1 MMQHLMQML
10 ADFALYMKA
19 DFEACETPNS
29 QGDKQGCFNGED
41 SRAANERGV
50 RPNADMSMVCAF
62 LNRYGREE
70 GVVLP
75 KGVSWDDIQQMARES
90 LVFAYSTHK
99 ANKLTPCKNGQ
110 YWGSTAVGDSQWE
123 SSLWAMSIAFSAWMQ
138 REKLT
143 DTQWESIYN
152 LLRAECNYE
161 LQREIPT
168 GYLGDTKAEE
178 NGWETNVLACALGLF
193 PDDPLAPQWFERL
206 RAFAINCYSHSSD
219 SDNQT
224 IIDPDIDSVTV
235 ADLYRGAN
243 LYDDYTLQN
252 HNYFHTSYQ
261 NVVMQELG
269 ESMVALQLFQQGK
282 ESAWHTRALLHHQQ
296 EVMDSVLCYLA
307 LADGELAMPNGN
319 DWSLFLYDQL
329 TSYTTAACYLRHA
342 DALMLEN
349 MAYKHIAVRQQ
360 TTDDGSWL
368 LHPDV
373 GARRMGVQ
381 AHRVMMTWLMHHL
394 ASTEPLRPSSWE
406 QFREKHS
413 KAHWFASQKVVR
425 AYTDKRFS
433 CFSWSEGLRSY
444 TGYLTS
450 DSPNKN
456 KIIVPYRAYGS
467 GNLLG
472 WYHVEGCR
480 SDVHPQGDPRV
491 TLDGDSW
498 LLEGSLLT
506 NEGALTKQFF
516 IYSTPGDAVVV
527 GEKVIANRDAFIR
540 ADRGGLLAISIDPF
554 ICHDRKILTAP
565 HWANVDESVGIISF
579 AEEGNALP
587 VLADTTLDNSIRTA
601 KIYSFYSNTPRSV
614 KAGEVVD
621 KRVAVYYSQLSAA
634 KTKKYA
640 RKMRR
645 KLKKDV
651 FLQPFDIY
659 DSQHSYRLSWT
670 DSGVEVYQLR

>member
-1 MMQHLMQML
+1 MMQQLMQML
-10 ADFALYMKA
+10 ADFASYMKA

-50 RPNADMSMVCAF
+50 RPNADMSMICAF
-62 LNRYGREE
+62 LYRYGREE
-70 GVVLP
+70 GAVLP
-75 KGVSWDDIQQMARES
+75 EGVSWDDIQQMARES

-99 ANKLTPCKNGQ
+99 ANKLTTCKNGQ

-123 SSLWAMSIAFSAWMQ
+123 SSLWAMSVAFSAWMQ
-138 REKLT
+138 RETLT
-143 DTQWESIYN
+143 DIQWENIYN
-152 LLRAECNYE
+152 LLGAECNYE
-161 LQREIPT
+161 LQREIST

-219 SDNQT
+219 SNNRT
-224 IIDPDIDSVTV
+224 IIDPDIDSATV

-269 ESMVALQLFQQGK
+269 ESLVALQLFQQGK

-296 EVMDSVLCYLA
+296 EVMDSVLCQLA

-349 MAYKHIAVRQQ
+349 LAYKHIAVRQQ

-394 ASTEPLRPSSWE
+394 ASTDSLRPSSWK

-450 DSPNKN
+450 DSPDKN

-480 SDVHPQGDPRV
+480 SDVRPQGEPRV
-491 TLDGDSW
+491 TLDGNSW

-527 GEKVIANRDAFIR
+527 GEKVIANRDALIR
-540 ADRGGLLAISIDPF
+540 ADRGGLLAISVDPF
-554 ICHDRKILTAP
+554 ICHERNILTAP
-565 HWANVDESVGIISF
+565 HWANVDDHVGIIAF
-579 AEEGNALP
+579 AEKGNTLP

-601 KIYSFYSNTPRSV
+601 KIYSFYSNAPRSV

-621 KRVAVYYSQLSAA
+621 ERVAVYYSQLSAA

-659 DSQHSYRLSWT
+659 DTQHSYRLSWT
-670 DSGVEVYQLR
+670 DSGVEVNQLR

>member
-1 MMQHLMQML
+1 
-10 ADFALYMKA
+10 
-19 DFEACETPNS
+19 
-29 QGDKQGCFNGED
+29 
-41 SRAANERGV
+41 
-50 RPNADMSMVCAF
+50 
-62 LNRYGREE
+62 
-70 GVVLP
+70 
-75 KGVSWDDIQQMARES
+75 
-90 LVFAYSTHK
+90 
-99 ANKLTPCKNGQ
+99 
-110 YWGSTAVGDSQWE
+110 
-123 SSLWAMSIAFSAWMQ
+123 
-138 REKLT
+138 
-143 DTQWESIYN
+143 
-152 LLRAECNYE
+152 
-161 LQREIPT
+161 
-168 GYLGDTKAEE
+168 
-178 NGWETNVLACALGLF
+178 
-193 PDDPLAPQWFERL
+193 
-206 RAFAINCYSHSSD
+206 
-219 SDNQT
+219 
-224 IIDPDIDSVTV
+224 
-235 ADLYRGAN
+235 
-243 LYDDYTLQN
+243 
-252 HNYFHTSYQ
+252 
-261 NVVMQELG
+261 
-269 ESMVALQLFQQGK
+269 
-282 ESAWHTRALLHHQQ
+282 
-296 EVMDSVLCYLA
+296 
-307 LADGELAMPNGN
+307 MPNGN

-349 MAYKHIAVRQQ
+349 LAYKHIAVRQQ

-394 ASTEPLRPSSWE
+394 ASTDSLRPSSWK
-406 QFREKHS
+406 QYRENHS

-450 DSPNKN
+450 DSPDKN

-480 SDVHPQGDPRV
+480 SDVRPQGEPRV
-491 TLDGDSW
+491 TLDGNSW

-527 GEKVIANRDAFIR
+527 GEKVIANRDALIR
-540 ADRGGLLAISIDPF
+540 ADRGGLLAISVDPF
-554 ICHDRKILTAP
+554 ICHERNILTAP
-565 HWANVDESVGIISF
+565 HWANVDDHVGIIAF
-579 AEEGNALP
+579 AEKGNTLP

-601 KIYSFYSNTPRSV
+601 KIYSFYSNAPRSV

-621 KRVAVYYSQLSAA
+621 ERVAVYYSQLSAA

-659 DSQHSYRLSWT
+659 DTQHSYRLSWT
-670 DSGVEVYQLR
+670 DSGVEVNQLR

>member
-1 MMQHLMQML
+1 MMQQLMQML
-10 ADFALYMKA
+10 ADFASYMKA

-50 RPNADMSMVCAF
+50 RPNADMSMICAF

-75 KGVSWDDIQQMARES
+75 EGVSWDDIQQMAREA

-123 SSLWAMSIAFSAWMQ
+123 SSLWAMSVAFSAWMQ
-138 REKLT
+138 RETLT
-143 DTQWESIYN
+143 DIQWENIYN

-193 PDDPLAPQWFERL
+193 PDDPLAPLWFERL

-224 IIDPDIDSVTV
+224 IIDPDINSVTV

-269 ESMVALQLFQQGK
+269 ESLVALQLFQQGK

-296 EVMDSVLCYLA
+296 EVMDSVLCQLA

-394 ASTEPLRPSSWE
+394 ASTDSLRPSSWE

-450 DSPNKN
+450 DSPDKN

-480 SDVHPQGDPRV
+480 SDVRPQGEPRV
-491 TLDGDSW
+491 TLDGNSW

-527 GEKVIANRDAFIR
+527 GEKVIANRDALIR
-540 ADRGGLLAISIDPF
+540 ADRGGLLAISVDPF
-554 ICHDRKILTAP
+554 ICHERNILTAP
-565 HWANVDESVGIISF
+565 HWANVDDNVGIIAF
-579 AEEGNALP
+579 AEKGNTLP

-601 KIYSFYSNTPRSV
+601 KIYSFYSNAPRSV

-621 KRVAVYYSQLSAA
+621 ERVAVYYSQLSAA

-670 DSGVEVYQLR
+670 DSGVEVNQLR